1 MISAIVDGVLLLAL
15 VATSIRMLTM
25 HRELRRLGSYH
36 ADYQRIFDQT
46 SLALDGIEVSIQE
59 INVKSAQI
67 LNALGSRMDDA
78 RELIAEI
85 DALTRE
91 AKRQQAVLK
100 SELKELSKA
109 TALME
114 APRSFT
120 PSRNDLD
127 LFVEDTVADQA
138 VAATLQAGTAATA
151 ATGTASTAGGRKPAT
166 IHRGPVVEQPP
177 ARVHRID
184 TPLQSPFRTVSMNQ
198 KDKM

>member
-36 ADYQRIFDQT
+36 ADYQRIFEQT
-46 SLALDGIEVSIQE
+46 SLALDGIEVSVQE
-59 INVKSAQI
+59 INVKSAQL

-91 AKRQQAVLK
+91 AKRQQSVLK
-100 SELKELSKA
+100 SELKEFSKA
-109 TALME
+109 TAMIGDPGHL
-114 APRSFT
+114 APAPDDTAHFDEDAGA
-120 PSRNDLD
+120 SR
-127 LFVEDTVADQA
+127 APA
-138 VAATLQAGTAATA
+138 GAT
-151 ATGTASTAGGRKPAT
+151 GRKPAT
-166 IHRGPVVEQPP
+166 VHRDLPAEQVPT
-177 ARVHRID
+177 RVHRID

-198 KDKM
+198 KD